1 MASVVVTATATADL
15 ERLIR
20 AHSLPPSTRERTR
33 SSIEPLRRFPL
44 MGRALMGRWSDFRV
58 ILGPWPWMLVVYV
71 YDEATDVVAIVAIQ
85 DSRSAGA
92 VTSEG

>member
-1 MASVVVTATATADL
+1 MATVVVTATARADL
-15 ERLIR
+15 DRLIR
-20 AHSLPPSTRERTR
+20 KHSLPPSTRDRTR
-33 SSIEPLRRFPL
+33 STLEPLLRFPL
-44 MGRALMGRWSDFRV
+44 MGRALMGRWSHLRA

-85 DSRSAGA
+85 DSRSAHA